1 MTAETGAETEAE
13 RARRE
18 GWRGLFDD
26 VASLYDATRPGYPEE
41 IVGTVCAT
49 AGLRSVPSGSGA
61 AGSGAAGTGGASVL
75 EIGCGTGQLT
85 RQLSG
90 RGFNLT
96 AIDLGA
102 AMVAAARRNV
112 TDPMVTFQA
121 CSFEEFAGSG
131 PFDLVVSATAFHWVD
146 PVVAWAKTARLLR
159 PGGWLALLSNGEK
172 YPEPLRTQLWQLWQK
187 YSRQPVRQYY
197 EPRWVSGLRETSLF
211 GEPVEF
217 QHEGELRLS
226 AETILGLERTRGTFL
241 SYSRKDQE
249 AFTAELAGLL
259 EATPHV
265 DVVQDTFV
273 SMAQV
278 VG

>member
-18 GWRGLFDD
+18 GWRGLFDG
-26 VASLYDATRPGYPEE
+26 VAALYDATRPGYPEE
-41 IVGTVCAT
+41 IVGTLCAT
-49 AGLRSVPSGSGA
+49 AGLDSVPSGSGA
-61 AGSGAAGTGGASVL
+61 VL

-90 RGFNLT
+90 RGFSLT

-121 CSFEEFAGSG
+121 CSFEDFAGSG
-131 PFDLVVSATAFHWVD
+131 PFDLVVSGTAFHWVD
-146 PVVAWAKTARLLR
+146 PAVAWAKTAQLLR

-187 YSRQPVRQYY
+187 YSRQPVRRSY

-217 QHEGELRLS
+217 QHESELRLS
-226 AETILGLERTRGTFL
+226 AETILGLERTRGTYL
-241 SYSRKDQE
+241 SYSKQDQE
-249 AFTAELAGLL
+249 AFSAELAGLL

-273 SMAQV
+273 SMAPV